1 MPHFLDRWSIAPR
14 LLSNLVMCHETQGS
28 TRHCRKGGGG
38 PGDLVSWMHQRGGT
52 WYRGKHKTSGFGCMI
67 VAKCPDICNDRW
79 FCWTFQRHSVSHPR
93 FFSGLVFKPSCN
105 GQLMRCPR
113 WQKFALARFSRS
125 TSFLI
130 GFTEG
135 SASADGWLV
144 SSLSEWPMS
153 HS

>member
-1 MPHFLDRWSIAPR
+1 M
-14 LLSNLVMCHETQGS
+14 MCHETQGS
-28 TRHCRKGGGG
+28 TRHGIRKGGGGPGG

-67 VAKCPDICNDRW
+67 VAKCPDICLKMDDFVGLCNVI
-79 FCWTFQRHSVSHPR
+79 QRHIR
-93 FFSGLVFKPSCN
+93 GFFLGLVLKPSCN